1 MWTGCEDRSVHFRD
15 IQNGQGANTAL
26 PVFAEYMKG
35 IYNDTLN
42 LGPIGKNF
50 DISKSIDISID
61 CDEDLIKFK
70 DNFDEEF

>member
-1 MWTGCEDRSVHFRD
+1 
-15 IQNGQGANTAL
+15 
-26 PVFAEYMKG
+26 MKA